1 MKRIPIMVY
10 ALFLGALVLRG
21 WAQEINPNSVAL
33 TLQEAV
39 KSALRN
45 YTAITIQQKA
55 IDRAQ
60 GLKSAAGLLPNPSL
74 TYYREN
80 LSLNGVDGGE
90 WIISGSL
97 PLNFLWTRWSKVSAA
112 SNQVEAEQL
121 LLADVRRQIKFEVQK
136 AYVETHF
143 AEQNVQA
150 WQKAAAVFD
159 RAAKASFARFKDGD
173 LSGYDQQRIA
183 LEHLRYQKAAA
194 EAQIRLKSSR
204 GQLTFLLDP
213 DQTELRIQTSAD
225 FPASAGEIS
234 QDRLFGLAMENRP
247 DLQAAKAALRSRES
261 SFNANRLLA
270 LPDITAILGYKE
282 EADNFKG
289 SVIQINFSVPIFDR
303 NQGGIQSARADF
315 DRQILATRLLEKRVA
330 LEVKQAYEI
339 YLLYRKQVEQYLK
352 QHYRSPEE
360 FLETAVFSYNEGE
373 IIS

>member
-45 YTAITIQQKA
+45 YTAIAIQQKA

-261 SFNANRLLA
+261 SFNANKLLA

-330 LEVKQAYEI
+330 LEVKQA
-339 YLLYRKQVEQYLK
+339 
-352 QHYRSPEE
+352 
-360 FLETAVFSYNEGE
+360 
-373 IIS
+373 

>member
-21 WAQEINPNSVAL
+21 RAQEINPNSVAL

-45 YTAITIQQKA
+45 YTAIAIQQKA

-261 SFNANRLLA
+261 SFNANKLLA